1 MSDDLLKYM
10 QAIVTSMQ
18 AIAQNTEQSK
28 QSLDEHKQQLL
39 EQLKRIA
46 EYISHLT
53 DDVKKQLYDFLQSID
68 LQNII
73 NVIDKIDFMNF
84 EKLQLVD
91 PKLISRNIIQMNN
104 FATIFRNM
112 SRNLTKIYNT
122 LSDEGDI
129 NKIITAIDSFINL
142 MIDFEKTNKKLM
154 SDPSWQNST
163 EQRHIISIIDT
174 IVQRI
179 SYTVENWDNYN
190 LSLNDPKIKKII
202 AQSTLIKKC
211 VLTYSNQ
218 FWCADEIKIPSNEEL
233 SDGLAQAAAPPNFK

>member
-73 NVIDKIDFMNF
+73 NVINSV
-84 EKLQLVD
+84 ET
-91 PKLISRNIIQMNN
+91 NIN
-104 FATIFRNM
+104 
-112 SRNLTKIYNT
+112 
-122 LSDEGDI
+122 
-129 NKIITAIDSFINL
+129 
-142 MIDFEKTNKKLM
+142 
-154 SDPSWQNST
+154 
-163 EQRHIISIIDT
+163 
-174 IVQRI
+174 
-179 SYTVENWDNYN
+179 
-190 LSLNDPKIKKII
+190 
-202 AQSTLIKKC
+202 AQ
-211 VLTYSNQ
+211 Q
-218 FWCADEIKIPSNEEL
+218 EL
-233 SDGLAQAAAPPNFK
+233 FKS